1 MVEMERRCCDHRR
14 CGVDIGIVVYH
25 AIDQCERHALLASVD
40 GCATDGGVVFEDR
53 VAHLDRSIVIDEHP
67 RAACDCRRA
76 GRISACDIESVEH
89 HIGLR
94 LDHHDMIQSV
104 GERRAALVALED
116 RAAGQRVACG
126 AVGAPS
132 AHDAEWQAAGRLLDV
147 EGSGL
152 RVKVAEC
159 IYREEVALLDINL
172 ELLVAHFAF
181 RQRSEICYGFVER
194 AVGVVPR

>member
-1 MVEMERRCCDHRR
+1 MVEMERRCSDHRR
-14 CGVDIGIVVYH
+14 SGVGVGIVVYY
-25 AIDQCERHALLASVD
+25 AIDQRELHALLASVD

-94 LDHHDMIQSV
+94 LDHHDMIESV
-104 GERRAALVALED
+104 GERRAALVAFED
-116 RAAGQRVACG
+116 GAAVQRVACS
-126 AVGAPS
+126 AVGRAPP
-132 AHDAEWQAAGRLLDV
+132 ADDAQWQAAGRLLDV

-152 RVKVAEC
+152 RVEVAEC

-181 RQRSEICYGFVER
+181 RQRSEICYGFVE
-194 AVGVVPR
+194 